1 MLKILRTALL
11 TFVFCVQT
19 TYVISQNQINSSKE
33 LFSLIVNNTRA
44 NPQLAID
51 NAKKLLVYS
60 KEHKLYDSIAI
71 SYLYLAKAGRVKGT
85 YKSSLEYADLGIDFA
100 LKNNLS
106 ESILAELHLTKAN
119 NLADFGKINEAL
131 PVLFEGVSY
140 AEASSN
146 LQTKVILN
154 HGLGYIYK
162 ESQKPQK
169 AIETLKNNIATIEKN
184 QLLDRKS
191 FEVYYKGM
199 IMLSSIY
206 LEEKQKDSAL
216 AYLEEGL
223 KHVLT
228 TDDIFT
234 TAGFYSSLGT
244 IHLDNKNYE
253 EAFKNLSKGKELGI
267 KLGNH
272 YTNSINIYN
281 LAKYYY
287 ELGNYDKSLTELHS
301 IIDFY
306 TKMNDLNLVSPVVY
320 NLLAKNYKSLGDFEA
335 ANKYFELYVLTY
347 KNSQSNTKA
356 VSVLMQEKE
365 LFDLENEKNKEQGI
379 LKYAALFISLIA
391 LILLIFLLRFY
402 KLKKKN
408 ELKFQELLDSANS
421 TKKKGPIDTKDH
433 DLEEKNTA
441 DVNEE
446 IVTQIVEGLQ
456 KLEEQEYYL
465 KQECNAYNVAKKIK
479 TNTSYL
485 SKVINSRYQKNFNTY
500 VNDLR
505 INYSILRLKNDS
517 KFRLF
522 SIQSIAEELGYK
534 SSDSFTKY
542 FKQHTGLNPS
552 FYIKQLNSLD

>member
-1 MLKILRTALL
+1 MPRILQA
-11 TFVFCVQT
+11 VFFTVVLFVQT
-19 TYVISQNQINSSKE
+19 SFVTAQNQTKNSKE
-33 LFSLIVNNTRA
+33 LFDIIINNTRA

-51 NAKKLLVYS
+51 NAKKLLIYS
-60 KEHKLYDSIAI
+60 KERSLYDSIAI

-100 LKNNLS
+100 LKNDLS
-106 ESILAELHLTKAN
+106 KSILAELHLTKSN
-119 NLADFGKINEAL
+119 NLADFGKVNEAL
-131 PVLFEGVSY
+131 PVLFEGVAY
-140 AEASSN
+140 AKASDN
-146 LQTKVILN
+146 LQTQVILN

-169 AIETLKNNIATIEKN
+169 AIETLKNNIATIEKQ

-206 LEEKQKDSAL
+206 LEEQQKDSAL

-244 IHLDNKNYE
+244 IYLDDNNYE
-253 EAFKNLSKGKELGI
+253 KAYENLSKGKELGI

-287 ELGNYDKSLTELHS
+287 EIANHDKSLTELRT

-306 TKMNDLNLVSPVVY
+306 TKKNELNLVSPDVY
-320 NLLAKNYKSLGDFEA
+320 NLLAKNYKKLGDFEA

-347 KNSQSNTKA
+347 KNSQSSTKE
-356 VSVLMQEKE
+356 VSALMQEKE
-365 LFDLENEKNKEQGI
+365 LFDLENEKNKQQGI
-379 LKYAALFISLIA
+379 LKYVTFFISLIA
-391 LILLIFLLRFY
+391 LVLFIFLLRFY

-408 ELKFQELLDSANS
+408 EQKFQALVQKVNS
-421 TKKKGPIDTKDH
+421 TKKQYPIDTKDH
-433 DLEEKNTA
+433 VLEEKNSS
-441 DVNEE
+441 DVSEE
-446 IVTQIVEGLQ
+446 IKLQIIEGLE

-485 SKVINSRYQKNFNTY
+485 SKVINAEYQKNFNTY
-500 VNDLR
+500 INDLR
-505 INYSILRLKNDS
+505 INYSIIRLKNDT

-522 SIQSIAEELGYK
+522 SIQSIAQELGYK
-534 SSDSFTKY
+534 SADSFTKY

-552 FYIKQLNSLD
+552 FYIKQLNSLR